1 MNKMTNDSGE
11 TAQKAK
17 AARTMDIVWA
27 MLIVVFLVIIAFRLY
42 GWANGTDNL
51 RGILSPLGMIFVGAG
66 AILRPRQPK
75 LSYVLTGIALILVF
89 SGLLLMF
96 VY

>member
-1 MNKMTNDSGE
+1 MTNDSNE

-17 AARTMDIVWA
+17 SAQTMQVLWSILMA
-27 MLIVVFLVIIAFRLY
+27 VFAGIIAFRLY

-66 AILRPRQPK
+66 AILRPRNPG
-75 LSYVLTGIALILVF
+75 LSYVLTGIALILVI
-89 SGLLLMF
+89 SGLILMF